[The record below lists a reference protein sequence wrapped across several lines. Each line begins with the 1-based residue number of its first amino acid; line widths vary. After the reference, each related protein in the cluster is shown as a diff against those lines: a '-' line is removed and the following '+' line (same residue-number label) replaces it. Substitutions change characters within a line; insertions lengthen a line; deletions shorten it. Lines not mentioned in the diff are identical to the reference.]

1 LIEDIVNIVQLIR
14 NWLKQ
19 YGAPMRVL
27 ALC

>member
-1 LIEDIVNIVQLIR
+1 VNIVQLII